1 MRKPPS
7 LHLRSARLV
16 YDGVP
21 LFENL
26 DAEFAAG
33 RFTCLLGPSGVGKS
47 TLLRAFAGLA
57 EVGPDAVSPELPR
70 IAWMAQDDLL
80 CPWLDALGNVTL
92 GASLRGEKADLA
104 KARDLLAQV
113 GLADRAGAAPHELSG
128 GQRQRVAL
136 ARTLYEDQDVV
147 LMDEPFAG
155 LDAPTRW
162 RLQELA
168 ATLLAGRTVLLVTHD
183 PREALR
189 LGHDIRVL
197 AGRPVKLG
205 PVLSPQGATPR
216 ALDDVSLLAMET
228 KLIGEI
234 ADGAA

>member
-16 YDGVP
+16 YNGAP

-26 DAEFAAG
+26 DADFAAG
-33 RFTCLLGPSGVGKS
+33 RCTCLLGPSGVGKS

-57 EVGPDAVSPELPR
+57 DVGADAVSPRLSR

-92 GASLRGEKADLA
+92 GASLRGEKADLG

-113 GLADRAGAAPHELSG
+113 GLADRESAAPHELSG
-128 GQRQRVAL
+128 GQRQRIAL

-162 RLQELA
+162 RIQELA
-168 ATLLAGRTVLLVTHD
+168 AKLLAGRTVLLVTHD

-205 PVLSPQGATPR
+205 PVLSPPGVTPR
-216 ALDDVSLLAMET
+216 ALDDVELLALET
-228 KLIGEI
+228 RLIEEI
-234 ADGAA
+234 AEGAA

>member
-1 MRKPPS
+1 
-7 LHLRSARLV
+7 LRSARLV

-57 EVGPDAVSPELPR
+57 EVGPDAVSPQLSR
-70 IAWMAQDDLL
+70 VAWMAQDDLL

-92 GASLRGEKADLA
+92 GASLRGEKADAA
-104 KARDLLAQV
+104 KARHLLAQV
-113 GLADRAGAAPHELSG
+113 GLGDRANAAPHELSG

-168 ATLLAGRTVLLVTHD
+168 AMLLAGRTVLLVTHD

-205 PVLSPQGATPR
+205 PVLSPPGATPR

>member
-7 LHLRSARLV
+7 LRLRSARLV
-16 YDGVP
+16 YDGAP
-21 LFENL
+21 LFESL
-26 DAEFAAG
+26 DADFAAG

-57 EVGPDAVSPELPR
+57 EVGPDAVSPKLAR
-70 IAWMAQDDLL
+70 VAWMAQDDLL

-104 KARDLLAQV
+104 KARGLLAQV
-113 GLADRAGAAPHELSG
+113 GLADRANAAPHELSG

-147 LMDEPFAG
+147 LMDEPFAW

-205 PVLSPQGATPR
+205 PVLSPTGATPR

-228 KLIGEI
+228 RLIGEI